1 MNSVS
6 APTAL
11 TASASASSYAHIT
24 AFQHSSRTNPA
35 YRIAQNALTQTSTDD
50 IALHRDAVTSID
62 PIGRM
67 RG

>member
-6 APTAL
+6 APTAP
-11 TASASASSYAHIT
+11 TAVASASSYAHIT
-24 AFQHSSRTNPA
+24 AFQHSFRTNLA
-35 YRIAQNALTQTSTDD
+35 YRS
-50 IALHRDAVTSID
+50 VTSIE

>member
-11 TASASASSYAHIT
+11 TAVTSALSYAHIT
-24 AFQHSSRTNPA
+24 AFQHSFRTNLA
-35 YRIAQNALTQTSTDD
+35 YHI
-50 IALHRDAVTSID
+50 VTSIE
-62 PIGRM
+62 PIRRM

>member
-1 MNSVS
+1 MNGVS

-11 TASASASSYAHIT
+11 TAVASALSYAHIT
-24 AFQHSSRTNPA
+24 AFQHSFRTNLA
-35 YRIAQNALTQTSTDD
+35 YCI
-50 IALHRDAVTSID
+50 VTSIE

>member
-6 APTAL
+6 APTAP
-11 TASASASSYAHIT
+11 TAVASASSYAHIT
-24 AFQHSSRTNPA
+24 AFQHSFRTNLA
-35 YRIAQNALTQTSTDD
+35 YLS
-50 IALHRDAVTSID
+50 VTSIE

>member
-1 MNSVS
+1 MHSVS

-11 TASASASSYAHIT
+11 TASASALSYAHIT
-24 AFQHSSRTNPA
+24 AFQHSFRTNPA
-35 YRIAQNALTQTSTDD
+35 YCIAQNAITQTSMDA
-50 IALHRDAVTSID
+50 IALHRDIVTFID